1 MTHDVAQDV
10 DQRLGSID
18 VRSRFMVAVGAYLIA
33 VLLLH
38 PMHAG
43 AQADR
48 NCEDFATQLEAQLAL
63 NDSYPDDP
71 NRLDADGDWIACEN
85 YFELSKEEE
94 ARIVPANLANGAAQ
108 STPEPTPEPATE
120 DPTPEPEPAP
130 EPAPAP
136 ALAPAGASSRVDPPA
151 DLMAQVELCEG
162 VTVSSR
168 SIAAA
173 GCPGVGTIVL
183 RPPAGTPR
191 MRSQVIIRPGAA
203 LRPAGGR
210 VATAA
215 QEAEPRA
222 SGKKR
227 SGEERERPAKK
238 RSRANRASPN
248 NE

>member
-1 MTHDVAQDV
+1 MA
-10 DQRLGSID
+10 
-18 VRSRFMVAVGAYLIA
+18 VRSRFVVAVSVSYIA
-33 VLLLH
+33 LLTLN
-38 PMHAG
+38 PGRAG
-43 AQADR
+43 AQADL
-48 NCEDFATQLEAQLAL
+48 NCEDFTTQLEAQLSL

-71 NRLDADGDWIACEN
+71 DRLDADGDWIACEN

-108 STPEPTPEPATE
+108 STPEPTPEPAAE
-120 DPTPEPEPAP
+120 DAAPEPEAAP

-151 DLMAQVELCEG
+151 DLMAQVELCEV

-215 QEAEPRA
+215 QDAETKA
-222 SGKKR
+222 TGKKR
-227 SGEERERPAKK
+227 SGEERDRPAKK
-238 RSRANRASPN
+238 RGRADRASPD